1 MQAAKEEQEK
11 EDKVS
16 VNVALDSKKGAFN
29 TLLAGRP

>member
-11 EDKVS
+11 EDKVP
-16 VNVALDSKKGAFN
+16 VNVALDSEEGAFN